1 MDEIDGHFI
10 VKGEERFTINDEEYI
25 LTNAEHFI
33 INGEEYV
40 MIDGVLYLINGDEDH
55 ALSEIEDHF
64 IVEGEKRYV
73 IHGDEY
79 ILTNAEH
86 FIINGEEYIQID
98 DELYCIDNSGHNAF
112 SGDDSQSRFTIG
124 NIIGS
129 AIGIAFVALIVVIV
143 GGVGVAFVGGFI
155 EGINPQDVATPQ
167 TIAPTVVQPK
177 SYTSYDD
184 KLGSEI
190 KNAMDYT
197 NPVTRNFALS
207 LIDSSHSGSGNFGQ
221 ICDMWDYIHDDW
233 TYVSDPSGS
242 EYFAKA
248 SETIE
253 AGLKGDCDDFAL
265 LVGSVIQATGGHSR
279 IIAARSSD
287 GKDGH
292 AYPEILLGNE
302 ESLQNVVDYI
312 SYRYNCAV
320 VYYCA
325 QDVNGK
331 IVYWLNL
338 DWQSKHPGGKYF
350 RDSGVVK
357 AYYPNGYWEE
367 INVA

>member
-1 MDEIDGHFI
+1 MTKSFYIFNGSSFSSNMDKIDDHFI
-10 VKGEERFTINDEEYI
+10 VEGEERFTINDEEYI

-40 MIDGVLYLINGDEDH
+40 MIDDALYVIDGDGGH

-64 IVEGEKRYV
+64 IVEGEERHI

-79 ILTNAEH
+79 ILTNTEH
-86 FIINGEEYIQID
+86 FIINGKEYIRID
-98 DELYCIDNSGHNAF
+98 DELYCIGNSGHNAF
-112 SGDDSQSRFTIG
+112 SGDVSQRGSTIG

-129 AIGIAFVALIVVIV
+129 AIGIAFVVLIVVIV
-143 GGVGVAFVGGFI
+143 GGVGIALVGGFL

-167 TIAPTVVQPK
+167 TTTAPAVVQPK

-207 LIDSSHSGSGNFGQ
+207 LIDSSHSGSKNFGQ

-233 TYVSDPSGS
+233 TYVSDPSDS

-253 AGLKGDCDDFAL
+253 SGLKGDCDDFAL
-265 LVGSVIQATGGHSR
+265 LVGSVVQATGGHSR

-287 GKDGH
+287 GIDGH
-292 AYPEILLGNE
+292 AYPEILVGM
-302 ESLQNVVDYI
+302 
-312 SYRYNCAV
+312 R
-320 VYYCA
+320 
-325 QDVNGK
+325 
-331 IVYWLNL
+331 NL
-338 DWQSKHPGGKYF
+338 F
-350 RDSGVVK
+350 RM
-357 AYYPNGYWEE
+357 
-367 INVA
+367 